1 MFRRTFLAT
10 AAAFAAAPAFAAS
23 GTPYSKGLVKKE
35 LAAGKTVVVDFYTD
49 WCVTCRAQQRT
60 LSALKSENPA
70 YAENITFIS
79 VPWDKYSNGQLS
91 RSLNIPRRSTLVAL
105 KGDKEIGRIVAGT
118 TRGQIKKLLDA
129 ALNAAEV

>member
-1 MFRRTFLAT
+1 MYRRTFIAT
-10 AAAFAAAPAFAAS
+10 AAAFAAAPALAAS

-49 WCVTCRAQQRT
+49 WCVTCRAQQKT
-60 LSALKSENPA
+60 LAALKSEFPE
-70 YAENITFIS
+70 YEEKITFIS
-79 VPWDKYSNGQLS
+79 VPWDKYSNGELS

-105 KGDKEIGRIVAGT
+105 KDDKEIGRIVAGT

-129 ALNAAEV
+129 ALGAATA